1 MTEAETIVRSFY
13 AALARGDGAAA
24 FARLGPKIEWTEA
37 ERFPY
42 FDGTVTGAD
51 AVATTIF
58 APITRDFDDFAATPS
73 DFVSQNDRTVSFG
86 LYTGRVKNGG
96 GKLRAPFVH
105 LWTAQ
110 AGLLVRFVQYTDTAA
125 WAEAL
130 KSE

>member
-1 MTEAETIVRSFY
+1 MLSPA
-13 AALARGDGAAA
+13 
-24 FARLGPKIEWTEA
+24 IEWTEA

-42 FDGTVTGAD
+42 FDGTVTGPG

-58 APITRDFDDFAATPS
+58 APISHDFDDFAATPS
-73 DFVSQNDRTVSFG
+73 DFVSQDDRTVSFG
-86 LYTGRVKNGG
+86 LYTGRAKIGG
-96 GKLRAPFVH
+96 GELRAPFVH

-130 KSE
+130 KANSGV